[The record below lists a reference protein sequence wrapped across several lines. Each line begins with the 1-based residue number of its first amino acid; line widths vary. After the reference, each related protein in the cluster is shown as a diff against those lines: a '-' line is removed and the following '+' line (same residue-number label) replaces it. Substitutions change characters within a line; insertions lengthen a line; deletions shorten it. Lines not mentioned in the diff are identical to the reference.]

1 MLSVRHPFNL
11 STCAIVALTTACLFS
26 SNAQASQITLTSIS
40 NSSVSGN
47 SISGSSIRDNA
58 NTTTNNTVSIS
69 SNTLEID
76 WNGLSVNSSALTV
89 DSQPQKVTNL
99 VIGLSNKTNSAKTA
113 TWTLVPSGIN
123 VEAELNQDQLT
134 FQFSLPSNIRVKR
147 NQPVELAWFDLA
159 EQQTQTLFLP
169 FNEGMRVP
177 TNNKLWGN
185 YLVDNH
191 SESNTTQDLKMPFWT
206 VQQNDHFISY
216 QMINATNNQLLF
228 SNASPDTTSK
238 TNTKIDMKASHQF
251 TILNQSQPFIVR
263 ITLGD
268 SWLDGAKQYR
278 NWRIDNDQSETLAA
292 KQKRNP
298 DVNKLISASHVYLFG
313 KDPLSIQ
320 DVSDWWGLKA
330 WYLEHSQ
337 LNISS
342 EAKRELSTLSKG
354 KDWFSQYHKQL
365 LLNSISQSLQKLF
378 PVGTPTLENNTIKA
392 QYVAA
397 QNKKNWLVEHAS
409 PYLNSSDTWGQALSA
424 DMVANLNKA
433 GLNKLWLGFDNWMPA
448 FYQPNAVGLAKQSG
462 YLVGT
467 YDSYN
472 TVIPAKLN
480 DNWLTAQLPK
490 PMRQSC
496 AIELADGSLKKGF
509 RGNGF
514 YLNPNCHLDYV
525 KQRAQDIMKFGNFNS
540 LFLDVDATA
549 MAREDY
555 RGSIDSHSNSNG
567 NRNRNTNESDMLS
580 GFNNRMQWLSEQPS
594 LVLGSEDGN
603 SLTTKGIAFAHGL
616 ETVGFGWT
624 DKDMKENR
632 QSPYYLGR
640 WYPDHKPDFFF
651 KPAEVK
657 EPYKSL
663 LFSPQYRIPLYQAVF
678 HDEVIN
684 THHWHSDSLKFT
696 NVQSNRDLIAMLY
709 NTPPMVHLTRDEASS
724 SSSPRLKVLKHY
736 QDGFEPMHEQLW
748 DKRLVDFFWLDK
760 NGNVQQTEF
769 SDGSKIIANFSDEV
783 FDQNGID
790 VAPDSIKALLSN
802 GQIIEW
808 KSEPN

>member
-1 MLSVRHPFNL
+1 MLSVRHPLNL
-11 STCAIVALTTACLFS
+11 SNFAIVALTTACLFS
-26 SNAQASQITLTSIS
+26 SNAQASQITLTS
-40 NSSVSGN
+40 N
-47 SISGSSIRDNA
+47 
-58 NTTTNNTVSIS
+58 NNTVATS
-69 SNTLEID
+69 SNTLEVD
-76 WNGLSVNSSALTV
+76 WNGLSVNSAALTV
-89 DSQPQKVTNL
+89 DNKPQKATNL
-99 VIGLSNKTNSAKTA
+99 VIGFSDKADSAKIA

-123 VEAELNQDQLT
+123 VKAELNQDQLT
-134 FQFSLPSNIRVKR
+134 FQFSLPSNIQVKR
-147 NQPVELAWFDLA
+147 NKPIELAWFDLA

-169 FNEGMRVP
+169 FSEGMRVP
-177 TNNKLWGN
+177 TDNKLWAS
-185 YLVDNH
+185 YLVGNH
-191 SESNTTQDLKMPFWT
+191 SGSNTTQDLKMPFWT
-206 VQQNDHFISY
+206 VQQNNHFISY
-216 QMINATNNQLLF
+216 QMVNATNNQLLF
-228 SNASPDTTSK
+228 SDASSNASSNTK
-238 TNTKIDMKASHQF
+238 TKIDMKAAHQF
-251 TILNQSQPFIVR
+251 TMLNQSQPFLVR

-278 NWRIDNDQSETLAA
+278 DWRINNDQSETLVA

-298 DVNKLISASHVYLFG
+298 DVTKLIGASHVYLFG

-320 DVSDWWGLKA
+320 DVSDWWGLKT
-330 WYLEHSQ
+330 WYLEGSK
-337 LNISS
+337 LNVSA
-342 EAKRELSTLSKG
+342 EAKRELSSLSKG

-365 LLNSISQSLQKLF
+365 LLDSIIQSLQVLY
-378 PVGTPTLENNTIKA
+378 PVGNPTLEDNTIKA
-392 QYVAA
+392 QYKAA
-397 QNKKNWLVEHAS
+397 QDKKNWLLKHAS
-409 PYLNSSDTWGQALSA
+409 PYLNSSDTWGQALSS

-433 GLNKLWLGFDNWMPA
+433 GLKKLWLGFDNWMPA

-472 TVIPAKLN
+472 TAIPVKLN
-480 DNWLTAQLPK
+480 DNWLTAQLPE

-514 YLNPNCHLDYV
+514 YLNPNCHLEYV
-525 KQRAQDIMKFGNFNS
+525 KQRAQDIMRFGNFNS

-555 RGSIDSHSNSNG
+555 RVSIDSNG
-567 NRNRNTNESDMLS
+567 NTNDESDMLS
-580 GFNNRMQWLSEQPS
+580 AFNNRMKWLSEQPS

-678 HDEVIN
+678 HDEAIN

-696 NVQSNRDLIAMLY
+696 NVQAERDLTAMLY
-709 NTPPMVHLTRDEASS
+709 NTPPMVHLTRDEALSS
-724 SSSPRLKVLKHY
+724 SSQRIKALKHY

-748 DKRLVDFFWLDK
+748 DKQLVDFEWLVK
-760 NGNVQQTEF
+760 NGDVQQTKF
-769 SDGSKIIANFSDEV
+769 SDGSKIIANFSNKA
-783 FDQNGID
+783 FRYNGVDIAALS
-790 VAPDSIKALLSN
+790 VKAILAN
-802 GQIIEW
+802 GQVVDW
-808 KSEPN
+808 QPDHS

>member
-1 MLSVRHPFNL
+1 MLSVRHHLSFTSFAIAAL
-11 STCAIVALTTACLFS
+11 FSTCAFS
-26 SNAQASQITLTSIS
+26 ANTQDSQITLTNTNNSDTISIS
-40 NSSVSGN
+40 
-47 SISGSSIRDNA
+47 
-58 NTTTNNTVSIS
+58 TK
-69 SNTLEID
+69 TLAID
-76 WNGLSVNSSALTV
+76 WNDLSVNSAALTV
-89 DSQPQKVTNL
+89 DRQPQQVTKL
-99 VIGLSNKTNSAKTA
+99 VAHSQTKAS
-113 TWTLVPSGIN
+113 WTLLPSGIH
-123 VEAELNQDQLT
+123 VKAELNEDDLLV
-134 FQFSLPSNIRVKR
+134 QFTLPANTQVKR
-147 NQPVELAWFDLA
+147 NHPIELVDLA

-169 FNEGMRVP
+169 FSEGMRVP
-177 TNNKLWGN
+177 TDNKQWAD

-191 SESNTTQDLKMPFWT
+191 SGSNTTQDLKMPFWT
-206 VQQNDHFISY
+206 VQQKDQFISY
-216 QMINATNNQLLF
+216 QMITPTNNQLLF
-228 SNASPDTTSK
+228 SDVSSDIPSDKK
-238 TNTKIDMKASHQF
+238 TNIDINASHQF
-251 TILNQSQPFIVR
+251 TTQNNSQPFAVR
-263 ITLGD
+263 ITLGE

-278 NWRIDNDQSETLAA
+278 DWRIKNDLSESLVE

-298 DVNKLISASHVYLFG
+298 DVSKLIGASHVYLFG

-320 DVSDWWGLKA
+320 DVNNWWGLNA
-330 WYLEHSQ
+330 WYLERSK
-337 LNISS
+337 LIIPS
-342 EAKRELSTLSKG
+342 EAKRELSSLSKG

-365 LLNSISQSLQKLF
+365 LLDSISQSLQGLY
-378 PVGTPTLENNTIKA
+378 PVATPTLTNNAIQA
-392 QYVAA
+392 QHTAA
-397 QNKKNWLVEHAS
+397 QSKKSWLIKNAS
-409 PYLNSSDTWGQALSA
+409 SYLNAPETWGQALSS
-424 DMVANLNKA
+424 DMVNNLNKA

-448 FYQPNAVGLAKQSG
+448 FYQPNAVELAKQSG

-472 TVIPAKLN
+472 TAIPAKLN
-480 DNWLTAQLPK
+480 DNWLTAQLPE

-509 RGNGF
+509 RDNGY

-525 KQRAQDIMKFGNFNS
+525 KQRAQDIMRFGNFNS

-555 RGSIDSHSNSNG
+555 RD
-567 NRNRNTNESDMLS
+567 NTNETDMLS
-580 GFNNRMQWLSEQPS
+580 AFNKRMQWLSEQPN

-603 SLTTKGIAFAHGL
+603 SLTAKGIAFAHGL

-696 NVQSNRDLIAMLY
+696 NVQADRDLTAMLY
-709 NTPPMVHLTRDEASS
+709 NTPPMVHLTRDEALS
-724 SSSPRLKVLKHY
+724 SSSPRLNALKHY
-736 QDGFEPMHEQLW
+736 QDGFEPIHQQLW
-748 DKRLVDFFWLDK
+748 DKQLVDFDWLDE
-760 NGNVQQTEF
+760 NGDVQKTEF
-769 SDGSKIIANFSDEV
+769 SDGSTIIANFSNTV
-783 FDQNGID
+783 FRHNGID
-790 VAPDSIKALLSN
+790 IAALSVKAILAN
-802 GQIIEW
+802 GQAIDW
-808 KSEPN
+808 QPNHS

>member
-1 MLSVRHPFNL
+1 MLSVRHHLNFT
-11 STCAIVALTTACLFS
+11 SFAIVALFS
-26 SNAQASQITLTSIS
+26 TYAFSTNAQNNQITLT
-40 NSSVSGN
+40 N
-47 SISGSSIRDNA
+47 
-58 NTTTNNTVSIS
+58 TNNNDTVSIS
-69 SNTLEID
+69 TKTLAID
-76 WNGLSVNSSALTV
+76 WNGLSVNSTALTV
-89 DSQPQKVTNL
+89 DRQPQKVTHL
-99 VIGLSNKTNSAKTA
+99 VIDSKTKAS
-113 TWTLVPSGIN
+113 WTLMPSGIN
-123 VEAELNQDQLT
+123 VEAELKEDNLLV
-134 FQFSLPSNIRVKR
+134 QFTLPSNTQVKR
-147 NQPVELAWFDLA
+147 NHPIELVWFDLA

-169 FNEGMRVP
+169 FSEGMRVP
-177 TNNKLWGN
+177 TNNKQWAN
-185 YLVDNH
+185 YLVENH
-191 SESNTTQDLKMPFWT
+191 SRSNTTQDLKMPFWT
-206 VQQNDHFISY
+206 VQQKDQFISY
-216 QMINATNNQLLF
+216 QMITPTNNQLFF
-228 SNASPDTTSK
+228 SDASSDTPSDK
-238 TNTKIDMKASHQF
+238 NTKIDMSASHQF
-251 TILNQSQPFIVR
+251 TTLNQSQPFTVR
-263 ITLGD
+263 ITLGE
-268 SWLDGAKQYR
+268 SWLDGAKHYR
-278 NWRIDNDQSETLAA
+278 DWRIENGLSETLVA

-298 DVNKLISASHVYLFG
+298 DVSKLIGASHVYLFG
-313 KDPLSIQ
+313 KDPLSVQ
-320 DVSDWWGLKA
+320 DVSNWWGLKA
-330 WYLEHSQ
+330 WYLKGSK
-337 LNISS
+337 LNVSK
-342 EAKRELSTLSKG
+342 EAKRELSSLTKG

-365 LLNSISQSLQKLF
+365 LLDSISQSLQVLF
-378 PVGTPTLENNTIKA
+378 PVGTATLENNTIKA

-409 PYLNSSDTWGQALSA
+409 PYLNSSDTWGQALSSG
-424 DMVANLNKA
+424 MVANLNKA

-448 FYQPNAVGLAKQSG
+448 FYQPNAVAMAKQSG

-472 TVIPAKLN
+472 TAIPAKLN
-480 DNWLTAQLPK
+480 DNWLTAQLPE

-555 RGSIDSHSNSNG
+555 SGSIDSHRKSHSNSNG
-567 NRNRNTNESDMLS
+567 NGNGNGDTNESDMLS
-580 GFNNRMQWLSEQPS
+580 AFNNRMQWLSEQPS

-632 QSPYYLGR
+632 RSPYYLGR

-657 EPYKSL
+657 ELYKSL
-663 LFSPQYRIPLYQAVF
+663 LFSPKYRIPLYQAVF

-696 NVQSNRDLIAMLY
+696 NVQAERDLTAMLY
-709 NTPPMVHLTRDEASS
+709 NTPAMVHLTRDEALSS
-724 SSSPRLKVLKHY
+724 SSTRIKALKHY

-748 DKRLVDFFWLDK
+748 DKQLVDFDWLDK
-760 NGNVQQTEF
+760 SGDVQQTEF
-769 SDGSKIIANFSDEV
+769 SDGSKIIANFSDKS
-783 FDQNGID
+783 FRHNGID
-790 VAPDSIKALLSN
+790 IAALSVKAILAN
-802 GQIIEW
+802 GQVVDW
-808 KSEPN
+808 QPNHS

>member
-1 MLSVRHPFNL
+1 MLSVRHPLNL

-26 SNAQASQITLTSIS
+26 SNAQARQITLTS
-40 NSSVSGN
+40 N
-47 SISGSSIRDNA
+47 
-58 NTTTNNTVSIS
+58 NNTVSIS

-76 WNGLSVNSSALTV
+76 WNDLSVNSGALTV
-89 DSQPQKVTNL
+89 DSQPQKMTNL
-99 VIGLSNKTNSAKTA
+99 VIGLSDKADSAKIA

-123 VEAELNQDQLT
+123 VEAELNQGQLT
-134 FQFSLPSNIRVKR
+134 FQFSLPSNIQVER
-147 NQPVELAWFDLA
+147 NEPIELAWFDLA

-169 FNEGMRVP
+169 FSEGMRVP
-177 TNNKLWGN
+177 IDNKLWASYLVGN
-185 YLVDNH
+185 Y
-191 SESNTTQDLKMPFWT
+191 SGSNTTQDLKMPFWT
-206 VQQNDHFISY
+206 VQQNNHFISY
-216 QMINATNNQLLF
+216 QMVNATNNQLLF
-228 SNASPDTTSK
+228 SDASSDNSSNSK
-238 TNTKIDMKASHQF
+238 TKIDMKALHQF
-251 TILNQSQPFIVR
+251 TMLNQSQPFIVR

-268 SWLDGAKQYR
+268 SWLDGAKHYR
-278 NWRIDNDQSETLAA
+278 DWRIENNLSETLVV
-292 KQKRNP
+292 KQKHNP
-298 DVNKLISASHVYLFG
+298 DVSKLIGASHVYLFG

-320 DVSDWWGLKA
+320 DVSDWWGLKT
-330 WYLEHSQ
+330 WYLEGSK
-337 LNISS
+337 LNVSA
-342 EAKRELSTLSKG
+342 EANRELSSLSKG

-365 LLNSISQSLQKLF
+365 LLDSISQSLQVLY
-378 PVGTPTLENNTIKA
+378 PVGNPTLKNNTIKA
-392 QYVAA
+392 QYKAA
-397 QNKKNWLVEHAS
+397 QDKKNWLLEHAS
-409 PYLNSSDTWGQALSA
+409 PYLNSPETWGQALSSG
-424 DMVANLNKA
+424 MIANLNKA

-448 FYQPNAVGLAKQSG
+448 FYQPNAVALAKQSG

-472 TVIPAKLN
+472 TAIPAKLN
-480 DNWLTAQLPK
+480 DNWLTAQLPE

-496 AIELADGSLKKGF
+496 AIEMADGSLKKGF

-514 YLNPNCHLDYV
+514 YLNPNCHLEYV
-525 KQRAQDIMKFGNFNS
+525 KQRAQDIMRFGNFNS

-555 RGSIDSHSNSNG
+555 SGSIDNHIKSHSYNNG
-567 NRNRNTNESDMLS
+567 NGNTNESDMLS
-580 GFNNRMQWLSEQPS
+580 AFNNRMQWLSEQPS

-624 DKDMKENR
+624 DKEMKENR

-696 NVQSNRDLIAMLY
+696 NVKAERDLTAMLY
-709 NTPPMVHLTRDEASS
+709 NTPPMVHLTRDEALS
-724 SSSPRLKVLKHY
+724 SSSPRIKALKHY
-736 QDGFEPMHEQLW
+736 QDGFKTIHEQLW
-748 DKRLVDFFWLDK
+748 DKQLVDFEWLDK
-760 NGNVQQTEF
+760 TGDVQQTEF
-769 SDGSKIIANFSDEV
+769 SDGSKIIANFSSKA
-783 FDQNGID
+783 FRHNGID
-790 VAPDSIKALLSN
+790 IAGLSIKAILAN
-802 GQIIEW
+802 GQAVDW
-808 KSEPN
+808 QPNHS

>member
-1 MLSVRHPFNL
+1 MLSVRHPLNL

-26 SNAQASQITLTSIS
+26 SNAQASQITLTS
-40 NSSVSGN
+40 NSSVST
-47 SISGSSIRDNA
+47 
-58 NTTTNNTVSIS
+58 NTTTNNTISIS

-76 WNGLSVNSSALTV
+76 WNGLSINSAALTV
-89 DSQPQKVTNL
+89 DSQPQKATNL
-99 VIGLSNKTNSAKTA
+99 VIGFSDKADSAKIA

-123 VEAELNQDQLT
+123 LEAELNQDQLT
-134 FQFSLPSNIRVKR
+134 FQFSLPSNIQVKR
-147 NQPVELAWFDLA
+147 NDPIELTWFDLA

-169 FNEGMRVP
+169 FSEGMRVP
-177 TNNKLWGN
+177 TDNKLWAS
-185 YLVDNH
+185 YLVGNH
-191 SESNTTQDLKMPFWT
+191 SGSNTTQDLKMPFWT
-206 VQQNDHFISY
+206 VQQNNHFISY
-216 QMINATNNQLLF
+216 QMVNATNNQLLF
-228 SNASPDTTSK
+228 SDASSNASSNTK
-238 TNTKIDMKASHQF
+238 TKIDMKAAHQF
-251 TILNQSQPFIVR
+251 TMLNQSQPFLVR

-278 NWRIDNDQSETLAA
+278 DWRINNDQSETLVA

-298 DVNKLISASHVYLFG
+298 DVTKLIGASHVYLFG

-320 DVSDWWGLKA
+320 DVSDWWGLKT
-330 WYLEHSQ
+330 WYLEGSK
-337 LNISS
+337 LNVSA
-342 EAKRELSTLSKG
+342 EAKRELSSLSKG

-365 LLNSISQSLQKLF
+365 LLDSISQSLQVLY
-378 PVGTPTLENNTIKA
+378 PVGNPTLEDNTIKA
-392 QYVAA
+392 QYKAA
-397 QNKKNWLVEHAS
+397 QDKKNWLLEHAS
-409 PYLNSSDTWGQALSA
+409 PYLNSSETWGQALSS

-472 TVIPAKLN
+472 TAIPAKLN
-480 DNWLTAQLPK
+480 DNWLTAQLPE

-514 YLNPNCHLDYV
+514 YLNPNCHLEYV
-525 KQRAQDIMKFGNFNS
+525 KQRAQDIMRFGNFNS

-555 RGSIDSHSNSNG
+555 RVSIDSNG
-567 NRNRNTNESDMLS
+567 NTNDESDMLS
-580 GFNNRMQWLSEQPS
+580 AFNNRMKWLSEQPS

-640 WYPDHKPDFFF
+640 WYPDQKPDFFF

-696 NVQSNRDLIAMLY
+696 NVQAERDLTAMLY
-709 NTPPMVHLTRDEASS
+709 NTPPMVHLTRDEALSS
-724 SSSPRLKVLKHY
+724 SSQRIKALKHY

-748 DKRLVDFFWLDK
+748 DKQLVDSEWLDK
-760 NGNVQQTEF
+760 SGDVQQTEF
-769 SDGSKIIANFSDEV
+769 SDGSKIIANFSNKA
-783 FDQNGID
+783 FRYNGVDIAALS
-790 VAPDSIKALLSN
+790 VKAILAN
-802 GQIIEW
+802 GQVVDW
-808 KSEPN
+808 QPDHS

>member
-1 MLSVRHPFNL
+1 MLSVRHPLNL

-40 NSSVSGN
+40 ENRINDST
-47 SISGSSIRDNA
+47 

-69 SNTLEID
+69 SNTLEVD
-76 WNGLSVNSSALTV
+76 WNGLSVNSGALTV

-147 NQPVELAWFDLA
+147 NQPVKLAWFDLA

-191 SESNTTQDLKMPFWT
+191 SGSNTTQDLKMPFWT

-228 SNASPDTTSK
+228 SNASPDTSSK

-298 DVNKLISASHVYLFG
+298 DVSKLIGASHVYLFG
-313 KDPLSIQ
+313 KDPLSVQ
-320 DVSDWWGLKA
+320 DVSNWWGLKT
-330 WYLEHSQ
+330 WYLVGSK
-337 LNISS
+337 LNVSK
-342 EAKRELSTLSKG
+342 EAKRELSSLSKG
-354 KDWFSQYHKQL
+354 KDWFSRYHKQL
-365 LLNSISQSLQKLF
+365 LLDSISQSLQVLF
-378 PVGTPTLENNTIKA
+378 PIGNPTLKNNSIKA
-392 QYVAA
+392 QYEAA
-397 QNKKNWLVEHAS
+397 QDKKNWLIEHAS
-409 PYLNSSDTWGQALSA
+409 PYLNSPDTWGQALSL

-448 FYQPNAVGLAKQSG
+448 FYQPNAVSLAKQSG

-472 TVIPAKLN
+472 TAIPAKLN
-480 DNWLTAQLPK
+480 DSWLTAQLPE
-490 PMRQSC
+490 PMRENC

-555 RGSIDSHSNSNG
+555 RGSLESHSDNNG
-567 NRNRNTNESDMLS
+567 YSHTNGNTNESAMLS
-580 GFNNRMQWLSEQPS
+580 AFNNRMQWLSEQPS

-657 EPYKSL
+657 KPYKSL

-696 NVQSNRDLIAMLY
+696 NVQANRDLIAMLY

-724 SSSPRLKVLKHY
+724 SSSPRVKALSHY

-808 KSEPN
+808 KPELNY

>member
-1 MLSVRHPFNL
+1 MLSVRHPLNL
-11 STCAIVALTTACLFS
+11 SNFAIVALTTACLFS
-26 SNAQASQITLTSIS
+26 SNAQASQITLTS
-40 NSSVSGN
+40 N
-47 SISGSSIRDNA
+47 
-58 NTTTNNTVSIS
+58 NNTVATS
-69 SNTLEID
+69 SNTLEVD
-76 WNGLSVNSSALTV
+76 WNGLSVNSAALTV
-89 DSQPQKVTNL
+89 DSQPQKATNL
-99 VIGLSNKTNSAKTA
+99 VIGFSDKADSAKIA

-123 VEAELNQDQLT
+123 VKAELNQDQLT
-134 FQFSLPSNIRVKR
+134 FQFSLPSNIQVKR
-147 NQPVELAWFDLA
+147 NKPIELAWFDLA

-169 FNEGMRVP
+169 FSEGMRVP
-177 TNNKLWGN
+177 TDNKLWAS
-185 YLVDNH
+185 YLVGNH
-191 SESNTTQDLKMPFWT
+191 SGSNTTQDLKMPFWT
-206 VQQNDHFISY
+206 VQQNNHFISY
-216 QMINATNNQLLF
+216 QMVNATNNQLLF
-228 SNASPDTTSK
+228 SDASSNASSNTK
-238 TNTKIDMKASHQF
+238 TKIDMKAAHQF
-251 TILNQSQPFIVR
+251 TMLNQSQPFIVR

-278 NWRIDNDQSETLAA
+278 DWRINNDQSETLVA

-298 DVNKLISASHVYLFG
+298 DVTKLIGASHVYLFG

-320 DVSDWWGLKA
+320 DVSDWWGLKT
-330 WYLEHSQ
+330 WYLEGSK
-337 LNISS
+337 LSVS
-342 EAKRELSTLSKG
+342 AEAKRELSSLSKG

-365 LLNSISQSLQKLF
+365 LLDSISQSLQVLY
-378 PVGTPTLENNTIKA
+378 PVGNPTLEDNTIKA
-392 QYVAA
+392 QYKAA
-397 QNKKNWLVEHAS
+397 QDKKNWLLEHAS
-409 PYLNSSDTWGQALSA
+409 PYLNSSETWGQALSS

-433 GLNKLWLGFDNWMPA
+433 GLNKLWLGFDNWTPA
-448 FYQPNAVGLAKQSG
+448 FYQPNAVAMAKQSG

-472 TVIPAKLN
+472 TAIPAKLN
-480 DNWLTAQLPK
+480 DNWLTAQLPE

-496 AIELADGSLKKGF
+496 AIELADGNLKKGF

-514 YLNPNCHLDYV
+514 YLNPNCHLEYV
-525 KQRAQDIMKFGNFNS
+525 KQRAQDIMRFGNFNS

-555 RGSIDSHSNSNG
+555 SGSIDSHSNSNG
-567 NRNRNTNESDMLS
+567 NGNGNTNESDMLS
-580 GFNNRMQWLSEQPS
+580 AFNNRMQWLSEQPS

-603 SLTTKGIAFAHGL
+603 SLTTKGIVFAHGL

-624 DKDMKENR
+624 DKDMKENC

-696 NVQSNRDLIAMLY
+696 NVQAERDLTAMLY
-709 NTPPMVHLTRDEASS
+709 NTPPMVHLTRDEALSS
-724 SSSPRLKVLKHY
+724 SSQRIKALKHY

-748 DKRLVDFFWLDK
+748 DKQLVDSEWLDK
-760 NGNVQQTEF
+760 SGDVQQTEF
-769 SDGSKIIANFSDEV
+769 SDGSKIIANFSDQTFHQRGLKV
-783 FDQNGID
+783 SPS
-790 VAPDSIKALLSN
+790 AIKAVLSN
-802 GQIIEW
+802 GQTLEW

>member
-1 MLSVRHPFNL
+1 MLSVRHPLNL
-11 STCAIVALTTACLFS
+11 SNFAIVALTTACLFS
-26 SNAQASQITLTSIS
+26 SNAQASQITLTS
-40 NSSVSGN
+40 N
-47 SISGSSIRDNA
+47 
-58 NTTTNNTVSIS
+58 NNTVATS
-69 SNTLEID
+69 SNTLEVD
-76 WNGLSVNSSALTV
+76 WNGLSVNSAALTV
-89 DSQPQKVTNL
+89 DSQPQKATNL
-99 VIGLSNKTNSAKTA
+99 VIGFSDKADSAKIA

-123 VEAELNQDQLT
+123 VKAELNQDQLT
-134 FQFSLPSNIRVKR
+134 FQFSLPSNIQVKR
-147 NQPVELAWFDLA
+147 NKPIELAWFDLA

-169 FNEGMRVP
+169 FSEGMRVP
-177 TNNKLWGN
+177 TDNKLWAS
-185 YLVDNH
+185 YLVGNH
-191 SESNTTQDLKMPFWT
+191 SGSNTTQDLKMPFWT
-206 VQQNDHFISY
+206 VQQNNHFISY
-216 QMINATNNQLLF
+216 QMVNATNNQLLF
-228 SNASPDTTSK
+228 SDASSNASSNTK
-238 TNTKIDMKASHQF
+238 TKIDMKAAHQF
-251 TILNQSQPFIVR
+251 TMLNQSQPFLVR

-278 NWRIDNDQSETLAA
+278 DWRINNDQSETLVA

-298 DVNKLISASHVYLFG
+298 DVTKLIGASHVYLFG

-320 DVSDWWGLKA
+320 DVSDWWGLKT
-330 WYLEHSQ
+330 WYLEGSK
-337 LNISS
+337 LNVSA
-342 EAKRELSTLSKG
+342 EAKRELSSLSKG

-365 LLNSISQSLQKLF
+365 LLDSISQSLQVLY
-378 PVGTPTLENNTIKA
+378 PVGNPTLEDNTIKA
-392 QYVAA
+392 QYKAA
-397 QNKKNWLVEHAS
+397 QDKKNWLLEHAS
-409 PYLNSSDTWGQALSA
+409 PYLNSSETWGQALSS

-433 GLNKLWLGFDNWMPA
+433 GLNKLWLGFDNWMPE

-472 TVIPAKLN
+472 TAIPAKLN
-480 DNWLTAQLPK
+480 DNWLTAQLPE

-514 YLNPNCHLDYV
+514 YLNPNCHLEYV
-525 KQRAQDIMKFGNFNS
+525 KQRAQDIMRFGNFNS

-555 RGSIDSHSNSNG
+555 RVSIDSNG
-567 NRNRNTNESDMLS
+567 NTNDESDMLS
-580 GFNNRMQWLSEQPS
+580 AFNNRMKWLSEQPS

-696 NVQSNRDLIAMLY
+696 NVQTERDLTAMLY
-709 NTPPMVHLTRDEASS
+709 NTPPMVHLTRDEALSS
-724 SSSPRLKVLKHY
+724 SSQRIKALKHY

-748 DKRLVDFFWLDK
+748 DKQLVDSEWLDK
-760 NGNVQQTEF
+760 SGDVQQTEF
-769 SDGSKIIANFSDEV
+769 SDGSKIIANFSNKA
-783 FDQNGID
+783 FRYNGVDIAALS
-790 VAPDSIKALLSN
+790 VKAILAN
-802 GQIIEW
+802 GQVVD
-808 KSEPN
+808 

>member
-1 MLSVRHPFNL
+1 MVNVCHQLNFTSFAIAAL
-11 STCAIVALTTACLFS
+11 FTTCALSA
-26 SNAQASQITLTSIS
+26 NAQDNQVTLIS
-40 NSSVSGN
+40 NSH
-47 SISGSSIRDNA
+47 
-58 NTTTNNTVSIS
+58 TNNINASNIVSIS
-69 SNTLEID
+69 TKTLAID
-76 WNGLSVNSSALTV
+76 WNGLSVNSAALTV
-89 DSQPQKVTNL
+89 DRQPQKVTHL
-99 VIGLSNKTNSAKTA
+99 VIDSKTKAS
-113 TWTLVPSGIN
+113 WTLMPSGIN
-123 VEAELNQDQLT
+123 VEAELKEHNLLV
-134 FQFSLPSNIRVKR
+134 QFTLPENTQVKR
-147 NQPVELAWFDLA
+147 NQPIELVWFDLA

-169 FNEGMRVP
+169 FSEGMRVP
-177 TNNKLWGN
+177 TNNKQWAN

-191 SESNTTQDLKMPFWT
+191 SGSNTTQDLKMPFWT
-206 VQQNDHFISY
+206 VQQNDQFISY
-216 QMINATNNQLLF
+216 QMITPTNNQLFF
-228 SNASPDTTSK
+228 SDVSSDTSSDEK
-238 TNTKIDMKASHQF
+238 TKIDMSASHQF
-251 TILNQSQPFIVR
+251 TTLNQSRPFTVR

-278 NWRIDNDQSETLAA
+278 DWRIENALSETLVA

-298 DVNKLISASHVYLFG
+298 DVSKLIGASHVYLFG

-320 DVSDWWGLKA
+320 DVSDWWGLKT
-330 WYLEHSQ
+330 WYLEGSK
-337 LNISS
+337 LSVS
-342 EAKRELSTLSKG
+342 AEAKRELSSLSKG

-365 LLNSISQSLQKLF
+365 LLDSISQSLQVLY
-378 PVGTPTLENNTIKA
+378 PVGNPTLENNTIKA
-392 QYVAA
+392 QYKAA
-397 QNKKNWLVEHAS
+397 QDKKNWLLEHAS
-409 PYLNSSDTWGQALSA
+409 PYLNSSETWGQALSS

-448 FYQPNAVGLAKQSG
+448 FYQPNAVAMAKQSG

-472 TVIPAKLN
+472 TAIPEKLN
-480 DNWLTAQLPK
+480 DNWLTAQLPE
-490 PMRQSC
+490 PMRQNC
-496 AIELADGSLKKGF
+496 AIEMADGSLKKGF

-555 RGSIDSHSNSNG
+555 SGSIDSHSNSNG
-567 NRNRNTNESDMLS
+567 NGDTNESDMLS
-580 GFNNRMQWLSEQPS
+580 AFNNRMKWLSKQPS
-594 LVLGSEDGN
+594 LALGSEDGN

-632 QSPYYLGR
+632 QSLYYLGR

-651 KPAEVK
+651 KQAEVK

-696 NVQSNRDLIAMLY
+696 NVQAERDLTAMLY
-709 NTPPMVHLTRDEASS
+709 NTPPMVHLTRDEALA
-724 SSSPRLKVLKHY
+724 SSSPRIKALKHY

-748 DKRLVDFFWLDK
+748 DKQLVDFDWLDK
-760 NGNVQQTEF
+760 NGDVQQTEF
-769 SDGSKIIANFSDEV
+769 SDGSKIIANFSSKA
-783 FDQNGID
+783 FHHNGID
-790 VAPDSIKALLSN
+790 IAGLSIKAILAN
-802 GQIIEW
+802 GQVVDW
-808 KSEPN
+808 QPNHS

>member
-1 MLSVRHPFNL
+1 MLSVRHPLNL
-11 STCAIVALTTACLFS
+11 SNFAIVALTTACLFS
-26 SNAQASQITLTSIS
+26 SNAQASQITLTS
-40 NSSVSGN
+40 N
-47 SISGSSIRDNA
+47 
-58 NTTTNNTVSIS
+58 NNTVATS
-69 SNTLEID
+69 SNTLEVD
-76 WNGLSVNSSALTV
+76 WNGLSVNSAALTV
-89 DSQPQKVTNL
+89 DSQPQKATNL
-99 VIGLSNKTNSAKTA
+99 VIGFSDKADSAKIA

-123 VEAELNQDQLT
+123 VKAELNQDQLT
-134 FQFSLPSNIRVKR
+134 FQFSLPSNIQVKR
-147 NQPVELAWFDLA
+147 NKPIELAWFDLA

-169 FNEGMRVP
+169 FSEGMRVP
-177 TNNKLWGN
+177 TDNKLWAS
-185 YLVDNH
+185 YLVGNH
-191 SESNTTQDLKMPFWT
+191 SGSNTTQDLKMPFWT
-206 VQQNDHFISY
+206 VQHNNHFISY
-216 QMINATNNQLLF
+216 QMVNATNNQLLF
-228 SNASPDTTSK
+228 SDASSNASSNTK
-238 TNTKIDMKASHQF
+238 TKIDMKAAHQF
-251 TILNQSQPFIVR
+251 TMLNQSQPFLVR

-278 NWRIDNDQSETLAA
+278 DWRINNDQSETLVA

-298 DVNKLISASHVYLFG
+298 DVTKLIGASHVYLFG

-320 DVSDWWGLKA
+320 DVSDWWGLKT
-330 WYLEHSQ
+330 WYLEGSK
-337 LNISS
+337 LNVSA
-342 EAKRELSTLSKG
+342 EAKRELSSLSKG

-365 LLNSISQSLQKLF
+365 LLDSISQSLQVLY
-378 PVGTPTLENNTIKA
+378 PVGNPTLEDNTIKA
-392 QYVAA
+392 QYKAA
-397 QNKKNWLVEHAS
+397 QDKKNWLLEHAS
-409 PYLNSSDTWGQALSA
+409 PYLNSSETWGQALSS

-433 GLNKLWLGFDNWMPA
+433 GLNKLWLGFDNWMPE

-472 TVIPAKLN
+472 TAIPAKLN
-480 DNWLTAQLPK
+480 DNWLTAQLPE

-514 YLNPNCHLDYV
+514 YLNPNCHLEYV
-525 KQRAQDIMKFGNFNS
+525 KQRAQDIMRFGNFNS

-555 RGSIDSHSNSNG
+555 RVSIDSNG
-567 NRNRNTNESDMLS
+567 NTNDESDMLS
-580 GFNNRMQWLSEQPS
+580 AFNNRMKWLSEQPS

-696 NVQSNRDLIAMLY
+696 NVQAERDLTAMLY
-709 NTPPMVHLTRDEASS
+709 NTPPMVHLTRDEALSS
-724 SSSPRLKVLKHY
+724 SSQRIKALKHY

-748 DKRLVDFFWLDK
+748 DKQLVDSKWLDK
-760 NGNVQQTEF
+760 SGDVQQTEF
-769 SDGSKIIANFSDEV
+769 SDGSKIIANFSDQTFHQRGLKV
-783 FDQNGID
+783 SPS
-790 VAPDSIKALLSN
+790 AIKAVLSN
-802 GQIIEW
+802 GQTLEW

>member
-1 MLSVRHPFNL
+1 MLSVRHPLNL
-11 STCAIVALTTACLFS
+11 SNFAIVALTTACLFS
-26 SNAQASQITLTSIS
+26 SNAQASQITLTS
-40 NSSVSGN
+40 N
-47 SISGSSIRDNA
+47 
-58 NTTTNNTVSIS
+58 NNTVATS
-69 SNTLEID
+69 SNTLEVD
-76 WNGLSVNSSALTV
+76 WNGLSVNSAALTV
-89 DSQPQKVTNL
+89 DSQPQKATNL
-99 VIGLSNKTNSAKTA
+99 VIGFSDKADSAKIA

-123 VEAELNQDQLT
+123 VKAELNQDQLT
-134 FQFSLPSNIRVKR
+134 FQFSLPSNIQVKR
-147 NQPVELAWFDLA
+147 NKPIELAWFDLA

-169 FNEGMRVP
+169 FSEGMRVP
-177 TNNKLWGN
+177 TDNKLWAS
-185 YLVDNH
+185 YLVGNH
-191 SESNTTQDLKMPFWT
+191 SGSNTTQDLKMPFWT
-206 VQQNDHFISY
+206 VQQNNHFISY
-216 QMINATNNQLLF
+216 QMVNATNNQLLF
-228 SNASPDTTSK
+228 SDASSNASSNTK
-238 TNTKIDMKASHQF
+238 TKIDMKAAHQF
-251 TILNQSQPFIVR
+251 TMLNQSQPFLVR

-278 NWRIDNDQSETLAA
+278 DWRINNDQSETLVA

-298 DVNKLISASHVYLFG
+298 DVTKLIGASHVYLFG

-320 DVSDWWGLKA
+320 DVSDWWGLKT
-330 WYLEHSQ
+330 WYLEGSK
-337 LNISS
+337 LNVSA
-342 EAKRELSTLSKG
+342 EAKRELSSLSKG

-365 LLNSISQSLQKLF
+365 LLDSISQSLQVLY
-378 PVGTPTLENNTIKA
+378 PVGNPTLEDNTIKA
-392 QYVAA
+392 QYKAA
-397 QNKKNWLVEHAS
+397 QDKKNWLLEHAS
-409 PYLNSSDTWGQALSA
+409 PYLNSSETWGQALSS

-472 TVIPAKLN
+472 TAIPAKLN
-480 DNWLTAQLPK
+480 DNWLTAQLPE

-514 YLNPNCHLDYV
+514 YLNPNCHLEYV
-525 KQRAQDIMKFGNFNS
+525 KQRAQDIMRFGNFNS

-555 RGSIDSHSNSNG
+555 RVSIDSNG
-567 NRNRNTNESDMLS
+567 NTNDESDMLS
-580 GFNNRMQWLSEQPS
+580 AFNNRMKWLSEQPS

-696 NVQSNRDLIAMLY
+696 NVQAERDLNAMLY
-709 NTPPMVHLTRDEASS
+709 NTPPMVHLTRDEALSS
-724 SSSPRLKVLKHY
+724 SSQRIKALKHY

-748 DKRLVDFFWLDK
+748 DKQLVDSEWLDK
-760 NGNVQQTEF
+760 SGDVQQTEF
-769 SDGSKIIANFSDEV
+769 SDGSKIIANFSNKA
-783 FDQNGID
+783 FRYNGVDIAALS
-790 VAPDSIKALLSN
+790 VKAILAN
-802 GQIIEW
+802 GQVVDW
-808 KSEPN
+808 QPDHS

>member
-1 MLSVRHPFNL
+1 MLSVRHPLNL
-11 STCAIVALTTACLFS
+11 SNFAIVALTTACLFS
-26 SNAQASQITLTSIS
+26 SNAQASQITLTS
-40 NSSVSGN
+40 N
-47 SISGSSIRDNA
+47 
-58 NTTTNNTVSIS
+58 NNTVATS
-69 SNTLEID
+69 SNTLEVD
-76 WNGLSVNSSALTV
+76 WNGLSVNSAALTV
-89 DSQPQKVTNL
+89 DSQPQKATNL
-99 VIGLSNKTNSAKTA
+99 VIGFSDKADSAKIA

-123 VEAELNQDQLT
+123 VKAELNQDQLT
-134 FQFSLPSNIRVKR
+134 FQFSLPSNIQVKR
-147 NQPVELAWFDLA
+147 NKPIELAWFDLA

-169 FNEGMRVP
+169 FSEGMRVP
-177 TNNKLWGN
+177 TDNKLWAS
-185 YLVDNH
+185 YLVGNH
-191 SESNTTQDLKMPFWT
+191 SGSNTTQDLKMPFWT
-206 VQQNDHFISY
+206 VQQNNHFISY
-216 QMINATNNQLLF
+216 QMVNATNNQLLF
-228 SNASPDTTSK
+228 SDASSNASSNTK
-238 TNTKIDMKASHQF
+238 TKIDMKAAHQF
-251 TILNQSQPFIVR
+251 TMLNQSQPFLVR

-278 NWRIDNDQSETLAA
+278 DWRINNDQSDTLVA

-298 DVNKLISASHVYLFG
+298 DVTKLIGASHVYLFG

-320 DVSDWWGLKA
+320 DVSDWWGLKT
-330 WYLEHSQ
+330 WYLEGSK
-337 LNISS
+337 LSVS
-342 EAKRELSTLSKG
+342 AEAKRELSSLSKG

-365 LLNSISQSLQKLF
+365 LLDSIIQSLQVLY
-378 PVGTPTLENNTIKA
+378 PVGNPTLEDNTIKA
-392 QYVAA
+392 QYKAA
-397 QNKKNWLVEHAS
+397 QDKKNWLLKHAS
-409 PYLNSSDTWGQALSA
+409 PYLNSSDTWGQALSS

-433 GLNKLWLGFDNWMPA
+433 GLKKLWLGFDNWMPA

-472 TVIPAKLN
+472 TAIPAKLN
-480 DNWLTAQLPK
+480 DNWLTAQLPE

-514 YLNPNCHLDYV
+514 YLNPNCHLEYV
-525 KQRAQDIMKFGNFNS
+525 KQRAQDIMRFGNFNS

-555 RGSIDSHSNSNG
+555 RVSIDSNG
-567 NRNRNTNESDMLS
+567 NTNDESDMLS
-580 GFNNRMQWLSEQPS
+580 AFNNRMKWLSEQPS

-603 SLTTKGIAFAHGL
+603 SLTTKGIAFSHGL

-678 HDEVIN
+678 HDEAIN

-696 NVQSNRDLIAMLY
+696 NVQAERDLTAMLY
-709 NTPPMVHLTRDEASS
+709 NTPPMVHLTRDEALSS
-724 SSSPRLKVLKHY
+724 SSQRIKALKHY

-748 DKRLVDFFWLDK
+748 DKQLVDSEWLDK
-760 NGNVQQTEF
+760 SGDVQQTEF
-769 SDGSKIIANFSDEV
+769 SDGSKIIANFSNKA
-783 FDQNGID
+783 FRYNGVDIAALS
-790 VAPDSIKALLSN
+790 VKAILAN
-802 GQIIEW
+802 GQVVDW
-808 KSEPN
+808 QPDHS

>member
-1 MLSVRHPFNL
+1 MLSVRHPLNL
-11 STCAIVALTTACLFS
+11 SNFAIVALTTACLFS
-26 SNAQASQITLTSIS
+26 SNAQASQITLTS
-40 NSSVSGN
+40 N
-47 SISGSSIRDNA
+47 
-58 NTTTNNTVSIS
+58 NNTVATS
-69 SNTLEID
+69 SNTLEVD
-76 WNGLSVNSSALTV
+76 WNGLSVNSAALTV
-89 DSQPQKVTNL
+89 DSQPQKATNL
-99 VIGLSNKTNSAKTA
+99 VIGFSDKADSAKIA

-123 VEAELNQDQLT
+123 VKAELNQDQLT
-134 FQFSLPSNIRVKR
+134 FQFSLPSNIQVKR
-147 NQPVELAWFDLA
+147 NKPIELAWFDLA

-169 FNEGMRVP
+169 FSEGMRVP
-177 TNNKLWGN
+177 TDNKLWAS
-185 YLVDNH
+185 YLVGNH
-191 SESNTTQDLKMPFWT
+191 SGSNTTQDLKMPFWT
-206 VQQNDHFISY
+206 VQQNNHFISY
-216 QMINATNNQLLF
+216 QMVNATNNQLLF
-228 SNASPDTTSK
+228 SDASSNASSNTK
-238 TNTKIDMKASHQF
+238 TKIDMKAAHQF
-251 TILNQSQPFIVR
+251 TMLNQSQPFLVR

-278 NWRIDNDQSETLAA
+278 DWRINNDQSETLVA

-298 DVNKLISASHVYLFG
+298 DVTKLIGASHVYLFG

-320 DVSDWWGLKA
+320 DVSDWWGLKT
-330 WYLEHSQ
+330 WYLEGSK
-337 LNISS
+337 LNVSA
-342 EAKRELSTLSKG
+342 EAKRELSSLSKG

-365 LLNSISQSLQKLF
+365 LLDSISQSLQVLY
-378 PVGTPTLENNTIKA
+378 PVGNPTLEDNTIKA
-392 QYVAA
+392 QYKAA
-397 QNKKNWLVEHAS
+397 QDKKNWLLEHAS
-409 PYLNSSDTWGQALSA
+409 PYLNSSETWGQALSS
-424 DMVANLNKA
+424 DMVANLTKA

-472 TVIPAKLN
+472 TAIPAKLN
-480 DNWLTAQLPK
+480 DNWLTAQLPE

-514 YLNPNCHLDYV
+514 YLNPNCHLEYV
-525 KQRAQDIMKFGNFNS
+525 KQRAQDIMRFGNFNS

-555 RGSIDSHSNSNG
+555 RVSIDSNG
-567 NRNRNTNESDMLS
+567 NTNDESDMLS
-580 GFNNRMQWLSEQPS
+580 AFNNRMKWLSEQPS

-696 NVQSNRDLIAMLY
+696 NVQAERDLNAMLY
-709 NTPPMVHLTRDEASS
+709 NTPPMVHLTRDEALSS
-724 SSSPRLKVLKHY
+724 SSQRIKALKHY

-748 DKRLVDFFWLDK
+748 DKQLVDSEWLDK
-760 NGNVQQTEF
+760 SGDVQQTEF
-769 SDGSKIIANFSDEV
+769 SDGSKIIANFSNKA
-783 FDQNGID
+783 FRYNGVDIAALS
-790 VAPDSIKALLSN
+790 VKAILAN
-802 GQIIEW
+802 GQVVDW
-808 KSEPN
+808 QPDHS